1 MKSTVARVFLR
12 RLNDP
17 ANEYRRLEV
26 LQDDSKF
33 LLFESTLFASDP
45 EAQRTSLS
53 NMDSQYVILEQIWRE
68 NPGALDQSNLARFL
82 VAQMSSETTRKLV
95 EASAAAGFVNRNQH
109 VFGATVVSSTGVM
122 EKALIQSMREMR
134 LAIKQL

>member
-68 NPGALDQSNLARFL
+68 IDRLQTEGFAL
-82 VAQMSSETTRKLV
+82 VRK
-95 EASAAAGFVNRNQH
+95 EG
-109 VFGATVVSSTGVM
+109 
-122 EKALIQSMREMR
+122 R
-134 LAIKQL
+134 LLRD

>member
-1 MKSTVARVFLR
+1 MLPCSSSPYFIQGGLPLKATVARVFLR

-53 NMDSQYVILEQIWRE
+53 NMDSQYAILEQIWRE
-68 NPGALDQSNLARFL
+68 IDRLQT
-82 VAQMSSETTRKLV
+82 E
-95 EASAAAGFVNRNQH
+95 GFAIVR
-109 VFGATVVSSTGVM
+109 
-122 EKALIQSMREMR
+122 REGS
-134 LAIKQL
+134 LLE

>member
-1 MKSTVARVFLR
+1 MKATVARVFLR

-45 EAQRTSLS
+45 EAQRIALS
-53 NMDSQYVILEQIWRE
+53 NMDSQYVIRDQIWRE
-68 NPGALDQSNLARFL
+68 IDRLQTEGFAVVRKEGVFL
-82 VAQMSSETTRKLV
+82 E
-95 EASAAAGFVNRNQH
+95 
-109 VFGATVVSSTGVM
+109 
-122 EKALIQSMREMR
+122 
-134 LAIKQL
+134 